1 MAVKDPLAMMLEE
14 QSRRGIN
21 QAAGEAMMGMETEA
35 RNQIF
40 NPAPITFGEK
50 VSTAVTAGTQQV
62 ASDISSFKSIFQTI
76 AGDTKGAEA
85 SMNWSE
91 VLDQSYSAMVEPM
104 GSFEEFLDQPTW
116 SKFIDQVIKGVGMTA
131 PQAIFSVA
139 SGGTGAIAG
148 FAGKAAITHTG
159 KAYAKR
165 KLIEIQ
171 KKKLRKE
178 VLTPA
183 ETNMLEMAF
192 QGIRS
197 AKYSKGGQEAA
208 AAAYR
213 RSIAEGLN
221 LPTMGFWAGSFAQG
235 EVVGASQSF
244 KEFKDAGYELT
255 KDEAY
260 AALALGVPQAALDVL
275 GEKVFYNV
283 LLKNAAGDLVKAPAA
298 RALLNKAKKRGASS
312 LTKAEQKVLARAAQQ
327 QPAGQFILDLAKA
340 GVTGFAVSG
349 VAEGVTETLQEEIL
363 IQQRKAI
370 DPEFTNREAN
380 LRRAES
386 AFVGFFAGAAR
397 GAPGGVITEAYKLL
411 ETGNQQAQEVRDQ
424 IKEFQAPGYS
434 GDVVGSPVKEGARAI
449 KAQVQDMFNPTR
461 ARKVVL
467 VTEANAAETLNMLQ
481 GIPED
486 QASTIKARETNG
498 GVVLINTA
506 DPESVA
512 EGNRLLKLDLADGQ
526 VLADAL
532 GFTEVQ
538 KPEHERAVVVN
549 DKDGNLLFRHTIG
562 NSQNSEDAALAN
574 AQRRYPDLTPV
585 IQNKKEA
592 TQESLSKIIEEES
605 EVDDSTEES
614 LSKVMDYEN
623 RYLDDPE
630 ESTAEQADRLRDE
643 QANQPNVTPDGET
656 IPDSQESLDAAI
668 IREKARKNVG
678 KRIMPQSL
686 QPLDVDPI
694 LRNFGVEGLRTYIQ
708 ETFKVAQ
715 ENVANSDKTP
725 EQKAKVKKALED
737 QLKTVLED
745 DVLFKSEKPKPKPKP
760 KARPKASKLR
770 AEQSKPAKKKA
781 KKADPKQP
789 ELKGFDSV
797 LPKTQEQSQEESTQE
812 LFERLRDE
820 NANPPNVTP
829 DGETIVDDN
838 VDVFKENIASMDQS
852 DFESLIQSM
861 NVDFDTKDMSEVTG
875 PDDPRTRKKTLAE
888 EFVPDAPQQEGPVQ
902 IASSGK
908 QVRLVLPLNKLRPTP
923 KSTEVVYDR
932 LTYFMK
938 QVLDRARINRGGV
951 AIYTPYEG
959 RNTDIKEAQT
969 NLLKRDRGV
978 RHEDIQTKLKG
989 ITPDLYAKYNTIT
1002 ENLHKSN
1009 PFLPA
1014 TFDELL
1020 ESVFGTSYIE
1030 SIDFDTFEAAQA
1042 SLQQE
1047 ALIIDAI
1054 DYGTDSDIKISEP
1067 VQGEFIL
1074 DGDGEPVVIYKLPYY
1089 APGKSIETNT
1099 PSPEIIKK
1107 AAAILYPLLTTK
1119 EAIAAVLT
1127 FEPSA
1132 GTLKRVIAFNR
1143 TDPLG
1148 GIEIVDKDAYGQP
1161 LVSLRKLRK
1170 EQDESDADYKERT
1183 EGKGVPANA
1192 IRVIRTAKGNELAA
1206 QILIHS
1212 DQKTLDPKA
1221 NKDRQRLPRF
1231 NTNKLNAD
1239 GTLGDLYANGLN
1251 ITGLLNY
1258 IITTEG
1264 IPLTLE
1270 KSLRYTQALTMLV
1283 SDMQNMTPPRSLT
1296 YGYKGNEIDIIAY
1309 IQQTKL
1315 GLPNP
1320 FKKLTKEQSDE
1331 LSIPITLRQYETK
1344 DQGNTYQVVK
1354 KTVKGISVEQKIII
1368 NPKTVAAAAR
1378 QGDFAGKSTNDIN
1391 ILIEK
1396 AWSLENTTKDFTI
1409 GLDDSTKV
1417 NKLLIRGLK
1426 NVRDLVIFKS
1436 LFEEKLKAN
1445 KILKKG
1451 AKQKPGDIALDT
1463 LDELVENKTIEKI
1476 NFDNTNFLKLKLATA
1491 EEPEGTIK
1499 DPFTALQETLFEI
1512 AGMNG
1517 IDHSFDYRARDV
1529 TEKYTIAQ
1537 KRALFKVLINTEEN
1551 AKRAQRKNENP
1562 FKNKREYSITTE
1574 KSNYQ
1579 KTYRGGKTAIEKFN
1593 NKYGLTGDNAVTE
1606 EFGASSTAKAQRD
1619 MLDILN
1625 SDTYESMD
1633 TDQERL
1639 ESSIAENAAKDD
1651 SGYNSLPFSRLNVE
1665 VKDEL
1670 NSPFIASI
1678 QGDKK
1683 PGREKRTPAKVT
1695 ISKNI
1700 NEAFT
1705 GPERSNF
1712 FLNEKSRGGQRNFTL
1727 PNVINGIKNVL
1738 SKLGYQR
1745 NLRIFTPAEL
1755 KEFITSP
1762 DNPLFISQGGTLEQS
1777 QRKGIENKFFQVL
1790 EEMQTNK
1797 EFAKYIGLNDTDII
1811 VLDPDLAKSL
1821 YGITSYPALV
1831 FALGHEMG
1839 HAFYKDQLAKLLDNP
1854 ALRNS
1859 MYSDFEKAKTEL
1871 QAKGSKKYD
1880 GKDGFEEWFAD
1891 QTATWFA
1898 KLVQKQRA
1906 SNASESFFK
1915 RTAEN
1920 IKFVFDFVS
1929 NTFFKGRFTEGTAPS
1944 FESFYTKVLQ
1954 IVNRV
1959 DETSSTSPNLTWTEE
1974 LIVRNLADEIVKE
1987 NNVPLGKKQANQ
1999 LKNTILRLLRAT
2011 VPGISADKSFWSADY
2026 VFRTADGYLR
2036 SLGKEAKEIAK
2047 LFYSRSS
2054 SQDNPGYMNLRT
2066 KAVNQKLNSLYDTQD
2081 STGKYVFRD
2090 DKGELN
2096 IELVQT
2102 AALLAE
2108 SSQSTES
2115 LPAAAKAMRKFLE
2128 DFHKTYIGPRNESIA
2143 FLKNFF
2149 PRKWLKAELASNPN
2163 KQKELASLLRKYNPA
2178 VKMNFGFASWEDF
2191 VAYWATTDEDSDSN
2205 GLGVD
2210 VPDSLSGLSIGMAQ
2224 DRQAFFNK
2232 IPTEAARRG
2241 LDENGQINSKD
2252 SDVGLLAPA
2261 DYALK
2266 GYVEDMV
2273 KKLEYED
2280 IFKLVPTAEDRTN
2293 LSAIYPEAEVNK
2305 ILGVGPQNPRQ
2316 PILKGWQAMEVLI
2329 ARIPNE
2335 SNRRGARKAVEAQ
2348 LGKVGQNMSPFARK
2362 VNSALLFGNMV
2373 TLLTFAAVAS
2383 LPDVAGPILRSRD
2396 MNNKISVI
2404 VQELKHT
2411 IKNKAQAEQFARDLG
2426 VVTHDS
2432 IETMYINAAELG
2444 FMTDTTKK
2452 WARTFFQ
2459 ITLLE
2464 QFTKFTRVFAAG
2476 MGEQYLIRTAEQAK
2490 AGDKTAIRHLKELN
2504 KNLTPEE
2511 ALAWANDNQTGRKD
2525 FSTEAGKKVNEAIS
2539 RFVEESI
2546 VRPNAAERPV
2556 WASNPYFALVW
2567 QLKSFF
2573 YAFGKNIVGGAIR
2586 EGRNKY
2592 KADGQLTSRI
2602 LPLLVMAGFLLPLTA
2617 IGLEL
2622 REFIKYLGRSA
2633 IGDQEGAAAAFRSDE
2648 MPWGEW
2654 FLELFD
2660 RSGFFGPF
2668 GLVFPMAQA
2677 SKFGDPAALPLLG
2690 PTVERGYTIAVEGTF
2705 NSKDYI
2711 PFAGPII

>member
-1 MAVKDPLAMMLEE
+1 MAAKDPLAMMLEE
-14 QSRRGIN
+14 KRRLGMD
-21 QAAGEAMMGMETEA
+21 QAAGEALSPESRSEA

-76 AGDTKGAEA
+76 SGDTKGAEA

-116 SKFIDQVIKGVGMTA
+116 SKFMDQVIKGVGMTA

-159 KAYAKR
+159 KAYTRR
-165 KLIEIQ
+165 KLVEIQ

-178 VLTPA
+178 ALTPA

-255 KDEAY
+255 QDEAW

-275 GEKVFYNV
+275 GEKVFYDV

-298 RALLNKAKKRGASS
+298 RAILNKARKRGASS

-340 GVTGFAVSG
+340 GATGFAVSG
-349 VAEGVTETLQEEIL
+349 VSEGITETLQEEIL

-411 ETGNQQAQEVRDQ
+411 ETGNQQAQDVRDQ

-434 GDVVGSPVKEGARAI
+434 GDVVGSPVKESPKDI
-449 KAQVQDMFNPTR
+449 KAQVQDMFNSIR

-467 VTEANAAETLNMLQ
+467 VTEKDTVKTLEMLQ
-481 GIPED
+481 GIPEE
-486 QASTIKARETNG
+486 QLASIKARETNG
-498 GVVLINTA
+498 GVILINTA

-538 KPEHERAVVVN
+538 KPEHERAVVVR
-549 DKDGNLLFRHTIG
+549 DEEGNLLFRHTIG

-592 TQESLSKIIEEES
+592 TQESLAKVIEEQS
-605 EVDDSTEES
+605 DDSTEES
-614 LSKVMDYEN
+614 
-623 RYLDDPE
+623 
-630 ESTAEQADRLRDE
+630 TQEQFDRARDE
-643 QANQPNVTPDGET
+643 QANQPDVTPDGEP
-656 IPDSQESLDAAI
+656 IPDSQESLNAAI

-678 KRIMPQSL
+678 KRIMPQNL
-686 QPLDVDPI
+686 QPLDTDPI
-694 LRNFGVEGLRTYIQ
+694 IRNFGVEGLRTYIQ

-715 ENVANSDKTP
+715 ENVKNSDKTP
-725 EQKAKVKKALED
+725 EQKANFKKALED

-745 DVLFKSEKPKPKPKP
+745 AVIFRSEEPKA

-770 AEQSKPAKKKA
+770 AEQPKPAKKKA
-781 KKADPKQP
+781 KKADPKKP
-789 ELKGFDSV
+789 ELKGFKDV
-797 LPKTQEQSQEESTQE
+797 LPKTQEQSQEESSQE
-812 LFERLRDE
+812 LFERLRNE
-820 NANPPNVTP
+820 SANQPNVTP
-829 DGETIVDDN
+829 DEETIVNDN
-838 VDVFKENIASMDQS
+838 VDVFKENIASMDQA
-852 DFESLIQSM
+852 DFESLIQNM
-861 NVDFDTKDMSEVTG
+861 NIDFNTKDMSEITG
-875 PDDPRTRKKTLAE
+875 PDDPRTRKKPLAE
-888 EFVPDAPQQEGPVQ
+888 EFVPDVPQLIGPVPM
-902 IASSGK
+902 ASSGK
-908 QVRLVLPLNKLRPTP
+908 QVRLVLPLNKLKPTP
-923 KSTEVVYDR
+923 KQPREVVYDR

-938 QVLDRARINRGGV
+938 QVLDRARINKGGV
-951 AIYTPYEG
+951 AIYTPYEE
-959 RNTDIKEAQT
+959 RNADIKEAQA

-978 RHEDIQTKLKG
+978 RHEAIQTKLKG
-989 ITPDLYAKYNTIT
+989 ITPDLYAKYNLIT
-1002 ENLHKSN
+1002 ENLHKDN

-1030 SIDFDTFEAAQA
+1030 AIDFDTFEAVQE

-1047 ALIIDAI
+1047 ALIVDAA

-1067 VQGEFIL
+1067 IQGELIL
-1074 DGDGEPVVIYKLPYY
+1074 DGDGQPILIYKLPHY
-1089 APGKSIETNT
+1089 APGKSTETNT

-1107 AAAILYPLLTTK
+1107 AAEILYPLLTTK

-1127 FEPSA
+1127 FEPSV

-1148 GIEIVDKDAYGQP
+1148 GIEIVDKNAYGQP

-1206 QILIHS
+1206 QIVIHS
-1212 DQKTLDPKA
+1212 KGKTLDPKA

-1283 SDMQNMTPPRSLT
+1283 ADMQNMTPPRSLT

-1331 LSIPITLRQYETK
+1331 LSMPITLRQYETK

-1354 KTVKGISVEQKIII
+1354 RTVRGISVEQKIII

-1378 QGDFAGKSTNDIN
+1378 QGAFAGKNNNDIN
-1391 ILIEK
+1391 ILIKK
-1396 AWSLENTTKDFTI
+1396 AWSLEDTTKDFTI

-1417 NKLLIRGLK
+1417 NNLLIRGLK
-1426 NVRDLVIFKS
+1426 NAKDLVVFKT
-1436 LFEEKLKAN
+1436 LFDQQLSANTNLKEEF
-1445 KILKKG
+1445 
-1451 AKQKPGDIALDT
+1451 QKEPGDIALEVIDQ
-1463 LDELVENKTIEKI
+1463 LVNDRTIEKI
-1476 NFDNTNFLKLKLATA
+1476 NFNSSNFLKLNRAS
-1491 EEPEGTIK
+1491 EESIR
-1499 DPFTALQETLFEI
+1499 DPFTALQETFFELN
-1512 AGMNG
+1512 AMNG
-1517 IDHSFDYRARDV
+1517 IDHSFDYRAKDV

-1537 KRALFKVLINTEEN
+1537 KRALFKVLVNTELD
-1551 AKRAQRKNENP
+1551 AQLAQNKNELEN
-1562 FKNKREYSITTE
+1562 NKKTYTLTT
-1574 KSNYQ
+1574 KSKLTGNKEQ
-1579 KTYRGGKTAIEKFN
+1579 KTYRREKTAIETFN
-1593 NKYGLTGDNAVTE
+1593 EKYDLTGEDAVIE
-1606 EFGASSTAKAQRD
+1606 EFGASSIAKAQRD

-1625 SDTYESMD
+1625 RDTYESID

-1639 ESSIAENAAKDD
+1639 ESAIAENAAKDG
-1651 SGYNSLPFSRLNVE
+1651 SGYDSLPLSRLNVE
-1665 VKDEL
+1665 VQDTL
-1670 NSPFIASI
+1670 NSPFIASL
-1678 QGDKK
+1678 QGDKR
-1683 PGREKRTPAKVT
+1683 PGREKRTRAKVT

-1712 FLNEKSRGGQRNFTL
+1712 FLNPKNKKGQNIVRGLQNFKL
-1727 PNVINGIKNVL
+1727 PNIIGGIQNVL

-1755 KEFITSP
+1755 KAFITSP
-1762 DNPLFISQGGTLEQS
+1762 DNPLFISRGGTLEQS
-1777 QRKGIENKFFQVL
+1777 QRKGIENKFLQIL

-1821 YGITSYPALV
+1821 YGIVSYPALV
-1831 FALGHEMG
+1831 YALGHEMG
-1839 HAFYKDQLAKLLDNP
+1839 HAFFKDQLAKLLNNP

-1880 GKDGFEEWFAD
+1880 GKEGFEEWFAD
-1891 QTATWFA
+1891 QTATWFT
-1898 KLVQKQRA
+1898 KLVQNQRA

-1920 IKFVFDFVS
+1920 IKLVFDFVS
-1929 NTFFKGRFTEGTAPS
+1929 NTFFKGRFTESTAPS
-1944 FESFYTKVLQ
+1944 FEAFYTKVLQ

-1959 DETSSTSPNLTWTEE
+1959 DETSSTLPNLTWTEE
-1974 LIVRNLADEIVKE
+1974 LIVRNLTDEIVKE
-1987 NNVPLGKKQANQ
+1987 HGGPLGQKQATQ
-1999 LKNTILRLLRAT
+1999 LKNTILRLLKST
-2011 VPGISADKSFWSADY
+2011 MPGLSKDKSFWSADY
-2026 VFRTADGYLR
+2026 MFRTADGYLR

-2054 SQDNPGYMNLRT
+2054 SQDSPGYMNLRT
-2066 KAVNQKLNSLYDTQD
+2066 RAVNKKLNSLYDTQD
-2081 STGKYVFRD
+2081 ATGKYVFRD
-2090 DKGELN
+2090 AKEELD
-2096 IELVQT
+2096 IELIQA

-2108 SSQSTES
+2108 TSKPTAS
-2115 LPAAAKAMRKFLE
+2115 LPVAAKAMREFLK
-2128 DFHKTYIGPRNESIA
+2128 DFHKTYIMSHTKTIQ
-2143 FLKNFF
+2143 FLTDFF
-2149 PRKWLKAELASNPN
+2149 PRRWLKAELASNPN
-2163 KQKELASLLRKYNPA
+2163 KQQELASLLRKYNPTT
-2178 VKMNFGFASWEDF
+2178 KMNFGFASWEEF
-2191 VAYWATTDEDSDSN
+2191 VAEWATKDEDSDSN
-2205 GLGVD
+2205 GLETSEAG
-2210 VPDSLSGLSIGMAQ
+2210 SLSGLSLGMAQ
-2224 DRQAFFNK
+2224 NRQAFFNK

-2241 LDENGQINSKD
+2241 LDENGQINPEGA
-2252 SDVGLLAPA
+2252 DVGLLAPA

-2266 GYVEDMV
+2266 GYIEDMV
-2273 KKLEYED
+2273 KKLEYEA
-2280 IFKLVPTAEDRTN
+2280 IFTLVATAEDRTN
-2293 LSAIYPEAEVNK
+2293 LSALYPEAEVNK

-2316 PILKGWQAMEVLI
+2316 PILKGWQAMEVML
-2329 ARIPNE
+2329 ARIPND
-2335 SNRRGARKAVEAQ
+2335 SDRRGARKAVEAQ

-2404 VQELKHT
+2404 VEELRHT

-2444 FMTDTTKK
+2444 FMTDTTKR

-2476 MGEQYLIRTAEQAK
+2476 MGEQYLVRTAEQAK
-2490 AGDKTAIRHLKELN
+2490 AGDETAIRHLKELN
-2504 KNLTPEE
+2504 KNLTPQEV
-2511 ALAWANDNQTGRKD
+2511 LTWASNNKEGRKN
-2525 FSTEAGKKVNEAIS
+2525 FSTEAGKKVNEAIG

-2602 LPLLVMAGFLLPLTA
+2602 LPLLIMAGFLFPLTA

-2660 RSGFFGPF
+2660 RSGILGPF
-2668 GLVFPMAQA
+2668 GLVFPMVQA
-2677 SKFGDPAALPLLG
+2677 SKFGDPFILPYLG
-2690 PTVERGYTIAVEGTF
+2690 PTAERGYTAFVEGNI